1 MQNKASLE
9 AYSLVKPSIP
19 LCQKAVLKMF
29 KPGDALCQHDIVKML
44 NIEINKVNPRVNE
57 LVKLGYL
64 MEMGRKNTHYSKVKV
79 THYSI
84 TNLGSEVLL
93 PKQISLF

>member
-29 KPGDALCQHDIVKML
+29 KPGDVLCQHDIVKML
-44 NIEINKVNPRVNE
+44 GIEINKVNPRVNE

-84 TNLGSEVLL
+84 TTLGVEKLKPV
-93 PKQISLF
+93 QIAMF